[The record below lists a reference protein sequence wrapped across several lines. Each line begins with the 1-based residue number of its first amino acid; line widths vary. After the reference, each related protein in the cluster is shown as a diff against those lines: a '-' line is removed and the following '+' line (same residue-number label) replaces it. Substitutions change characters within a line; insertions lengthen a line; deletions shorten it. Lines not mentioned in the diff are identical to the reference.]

1 MRPLTKKP
9 SKSYK
14 NESLSCIILAGKVLY
29 KLLYLN
35 LSEERLGEHFLF
47 YIWSSTEHYG
57 GREKWN
63 VLESSGLFC
72 GFKLVY
78 N

>member
-1 MRPLTKKP
+1 M
-9 SKSYK
+9 
-14 NESLSCIILAGKVLY
+14 Y

-47 YIWSSTEHYG
+47 YIWSSTRQYG
-57 GREKWN
+57 GRVKRN